1 MSNLAAWSLAA
12 AQSLTVYHED
22 VGSPEKPAQLEMIA
36 AAVFQAAKETK
47 GWPLGTRALIAA
59 EYGTLEN
66 ETFASLRIHRN
77 ECNFAKREC
86 DFVFFRGKKQ
96 QRAISLF
103 QLQAPALSDPSIW
116 PQLGF
121 MTFESTLLSAK
132 EASRALVR
140 GYRYCEAQKA
150 QGNPIALMYSATA
163 GRGCDLSKWQG
174 WKPRLATYER
184 VMRLPVPREAV
195 ATEDAGQ
202 KVAG

>member
-1 MSNLAAWSLAA
+1 MSTTLEAWALAA

-36 AAVFQAAKETK
+36 SAVTQAARETK
-47 GWPLGTRALIAA
+47 GWPLGKKALIAA
-59 EYGTLEN
+59 EFGMIEN

-77 ECNFAKREC
+77 ECNLKKEC
-86 DFVFFRGKKQ
+86 DAYRFRGQ
-96 QRAISLF
+96 LQARAISIF
-103 QLQAPALSDPSIW
+103 QLHASALSDPSLW

-121 MTFESTLLSAK
+121 MTFDSTLLSAK

-140 GYRYCEAQKA
+140 GYRYCAAQKA
-150 QGNPIALMYSATA
+150 QGNPIALMYTATA

-184 VMRLPVPREAV
+184 LLRVVVPKEQAS
-195 ATEDAGQ
+195 GP